1 METRRIRR
9 LAQRRL
15 RRTVVV
21 VTSIGLLGLGVGLA
35 LPRSVP
41 LSALLVVVAV
51 VSLVAVT
58 TRTDALA
65 PSHSLSGVVRLP
77 TTAALSATLDS
88 FRSRIVGTTHGLIE
102 RAPQPSPL
110 APYVLDYGPDE
121 FVRPIE
127 VNRPDHSMN

>member
-1 METRRIRR
+1 
-9 LAQRRL
+9 
-15 RRTVVV
+15 
-21 VTSIGLLGLGVGLA
+21 
-35 LPRSVP
+35 
-41 LSALLVVVAV
+41 
-51 VSLVAVT
+51 
-58 TRTDALA
+58 
-65 PSHSLSGVVRLP
+65 VVRLP

>member
-9 LAQRRL
+9 LAQRRM
-15 RRTVVV
+15 RRTVLV

-35 LPRSVP
+35 LPRSAP

-58 TRTDALA
+58 SRTDARA
-65 PSHSLSGVVRLP
+65 PSHSLHGVVRLP

-88 FRSRIVGTTHGLIE
+88 YRARVVGTTHALRQ

-110 APYVLDYGPDE
+110 
-121 FVRPIE
+121 
-127 VNRPDHSMN
+127 

>member
-1 METRRIRR
+1 M
-9 LAQRRL
+9 
-15 RRTVVV
+15 RRTVLV

-35 LPRSVP
+35 LPRSAP
-41 LSALLVVVAV
+41 MSALLVVIAV

-65 PSHSLSGVVRLP
+65 PSHSLNGVVRLP
-77 TTAALSATLDS
+77 TTAAVSATLES
-88 FRSRIVGTTHGLIE
+88 VRSRIVGTTQGLRQ

-121 FVRPIE
+121 FVRPIDA
-127 VNRPDHSMN
+127 NAPDHSMN